1 MANSI
6 ETFLERFV
14 VESDHD
20 EARESMADLFS
31 ELHASLAR
39 EFMKSY
45 GDDKKPAT
53 TKAKEAKPVVPKCQ
67 AKTSK
72 GDECQRKCC
81 ADSDEFCA
89 MHLKQSQKPKAE
101 PKAKKVSKKDDAA
114 VVVPKCQAKTAKG
127 DECPRKCCAD
137 SDEFCVTHLK
147 QSQKPKAEPKAK
159 AKAEPKAKASK
170 KVKVAKRVAEH
181 NHDLGEKIDESVSD
195 NCELCQTHGNTLD
208 PELVDEDFEGISD
221 DMQSR
226 LQEILSNI
234 SELDDAEEDDDAV
247 AGPSKLV
254 EDDGE
259 YEEDVILD
267 MPDLDAGFQSGD
279 EDEDDVEEDE
289 DC

>member
-45 GDDKKPAT
+45 GNDKKPAT
-53 TKAKEAKPVVPKCQ
+53 TKAKEAKP
-67 AKTSK
+67 
-72 GDECQRKCC
+72 
-81 ADSDEFCA
+81 
-89 MHLKQSQKPKAE
+89 
-101 PKAKKVSKKDDAA
+101 
-114 VVVPKCQAKTAKG
+114 VVPKCQAKTAKG

-181 NHDLGEKIDESVSD
+181 NHDLSEKIDESVSD

-208 PELVDEDFEGISD
+208 PELVDEDFEGVSD

-234 SELDDAEEDDDAV
+234 SELDDAEEDDAAV

-267 MPDLDAGFQSGD
+267 MPDLDAGFQTG
-279 EDEDDVEEDE
+279 DEDDVEEDE